1 MQVMFVSTQN
11 TITGF
16 RVTSEYNKPQK
27 HVTYRDKKIQVMQHE
42 LMGANFILQKNLDTN
57 TLEKE
62 ILIPLLLRNWV

>member
-42 LMGANFILQKNLDTN
+42 LMGANFIL
-57 TLEKE
+57 
-62 ILIPLLLRNWV
+62 